1 MKIEEK
7 FLEGKGCLITGGA
20 SGFGRSV
27 AYAFA
32 EIGADLVLVDINEE
46 LLNETTKNIEKETN
60 KRVIPIKCDVSDAKQ
75 VKQMAEQAFSELD
88 NVYILFNNAG
98 TATSYGVDILKIGEK
113 AWDFTMNINLK
124 GQWLVD
130 KIVCRRM
137 NRQKSE
143 PLRGKIIHTTSI
155 DGIVVDPLLPV
166 YSLSK
171 LGIIGLTQLVAKS
184 LAPYITSNAIAPG
197 FHPTG
202 VYGNREDIMIQT
214 MKDGNVKTPL
224 NRTGTVEDVVNLMI
238 FLASPRSNFITG
250 HIFPIDG
257 GIAEVG
263 VPSNTLKSD
272 I

>member
-1 MKIEEK
+1 MER

-20 SGFGRSV
+20 SGFGRAV
-27 AYAFA
+27 AHAFA
-32 EIGADLVLVDINEE
+32 ERGAKLVLIDINEE
-46 LLNETTKNIEKETN
+46 LLYETCKNIENKTN
-60 KRVIPIKCDVSDAKQ
+60 QSIIPIVCDVSDAKQ
-75 VKQMAEQAFSELD
+75 VKQMTEQTFTELD

-98 TATSYGVDILKIGEK
+98 TGTSYGVDILKIGEK
-113 AWDFTMNINLK
+113 AWDLTMNINLK

-130 KIVCRRM
+130 KFICRKM
-137 NRQKSE
+137 NRQKFE
-143 PLRGKIIHTTSI
+143 PLKGKVIHTTSI
-155 DGIVVDPLLPV
+155 AGKVVDPLLPV

-171 LGIIGLTQLVAKS
+171 IGVIGLTQLLAKS

-197 FHPTG
+197 YHVTG

-224 NRTGTVEDVVNLMI
+224 NRIGTIQDVVDLMI

-250 HIFPIDG
+250 HVFPIDG

-263 VPSNTLKSD
+263 VAPNTLKSD